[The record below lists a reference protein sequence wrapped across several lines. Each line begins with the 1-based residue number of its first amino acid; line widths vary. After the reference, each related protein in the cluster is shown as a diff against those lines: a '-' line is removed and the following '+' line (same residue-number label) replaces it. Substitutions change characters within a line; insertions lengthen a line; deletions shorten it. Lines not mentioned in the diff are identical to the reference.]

1 MKQELLCLSMLL
13 ACAGAQA
20 QTQAQAPEAPEADAE
35 TPQVVEVGGVK
46 NPELKSYKV
55 MLKGV
60 DAFDEHRKY
69 APAAPMKFKLV
80 SATPGGSVDGVT
92 LRIAGDNTSEN
103 VPVAVDGT
111 FVLPRIQAALDDKAD
126 LVTNKKKSLVRW
138 RGDIHTPGVPAN
150 ARRLGD
156 LRMECEIG
164 WAVNKEDISF
174 LIRNGLALA
183 GGPCHIKSVQLR
195 YQAPMN
201 ATGVTLVSGERRL
214 PLPFITKYKNVFSPP
229 VADTSWDDESLIEY
243 EFASA
248 SR

>member
-1 MKQELLCLSMLL
+1 MKHELLCLSMLL
-13 ACAGAQA
+13 ACAGAC
-20 QTQAQAPEAPEADAE
+20 TQEVPAADAE
-35 TPQVVEVGGVK
+35 APQVVEVGGVK

-60 DAFDEHRKY
+60 DAFEEHRQY

-80 SATPGGSVDGVT
+80 STTPGGSVDGVT

-103 VPVAVDGT
+103 VPVAADGT
-111 FVLPRIQAALDDKAD
+111 FVLPRIQAAIDDKAD

-138 RGDIHTPGVPAN
+138 RGDIHTPGVPSN

-156 LRMECEIG
+156 LRMECEIA
-164 WAVNKEDISF
+164 WAVNKDELSF

-183 GGPCHIKSVQLR
+183 GGVCHIKSVQLN
-195 YQAPMN
+195 YQAPLN
-201 ATGVTLVSGERRL
+201 ATGVTLVSGDRRQT
-214 PLPFITKYKNVFSPP
+214 LPFIAKKKNVFAPP
-229 VADTSWDDESLIEY
+229 LADTSWDDESLIEY

-248 SR
+248 SM

>member
-1 MKQELLCLSMLL
+1 MKHELLCLSLLL
-13 ACAGAQA
+13 ACASASAQ
-20 QTQAQAPEAPEADAE
+20 EAPEADAE

-60 DAFDEHRKY
+60 DAFEEHRKY
-69 APAAPMKFKLV
+69 APAAPMKFRLV
-80 SATPGGSVDGVT
+80 STTPGAPVDGVT

-103 VPVAVDGT
+103 IPIAADGT
-111 FVLPRIQAALDDKAD
+111 FVLPRIQAAIDDKAD
-126 LVTNKKKSLVRW
+126 LVTNKKKSAVRW

-164 WAVNKEDISF
+164 WAVNREDIPF
-174 LIRNGLALA
+174 LIRNGLSLA
-183 GGPCHIKSVQLR
+183 GGACHIKSVQLR

-201 ATGVTLVSGERRL
+201 ATGVTLVSGDRRL
-214 PLPFITKYKNVFSPP
+214 PLPFIPKYKNVFSPP
-229 VADTSWDDESLIEY
+229 VADTSWDDDALIEY
-243 EFASA
+243 DIPAA
-248 SR
+248 PM

>member
-1 MKQELLCLSMLL
+1 MKHELLILSLLL
-13 ACAGAQA
+13 ACSSAGAQEV
-20 QTQAQAPEAPEADAE
+20 PEAEVEA
-35 TPQVVEVGGVK
+35 PQVVEVGGVK

-80 SATPGGSVDGVT
+80 SATPGAQVDGVT

-103 VPVAVDGT
+103 VPIAADGT
-111 FVLPRIQAALDDKAD
+111 FVLPRIQAAIDDKAD
-126 LVTNKKKSLVRW
+126 LVTNKRKSLVRW

-164 WAVNKEDISF
+164 WAVNREDIPF
-174 LIRNGLALA
+174 LIRSGLSLA
-183 GGPCHIKSVQLR
+183 GGACHIKSVQLR
-195 YQAPMN
+195 YQAPLN
-201 ATGVTLVSGERRL
+201 AAGVTLVSGDRRL
-214 PLPFITKYKNVFSPP
+214 PLPFIPKYKNVFSPP
-229 VADTSWDDESLIEY
+229 LADTSWDDETLIEY
-243 EFASA
+243 DIPAA
-248 SR
+248 PM